1 MTVSYSFEHNVMKNQ
16 GGKKVKVSQS
26 IVDGDKGVTVRF
38 LSKTDNDKDFKK
50 VRAMEK
56 DGKMTVTT
64 KMGEG
69 EEKNQEMTL
78 EEFLKMAKADKDL
91 DFVVEY
97 MKKRILG
104 GAKRTVRKSSKKTS
118 RKGSKTGGAK
128 KTVRKTSRKSSR
140 KSSKKTSIK

>member
-69 EEKNQEMTL
+69 EEKSQEMTL

-104 GAKRTVRKSSKKTS
+104 GARRTARRSSKKTSKKGSKKTSKSGGAKRVRKTSRKSSKKTS
-118 RKGSKTGGAK
+118 RK
-128 KTVRKTSRKSSR
+128 
-140 KSSKKTSIK
+140 